1 MEPKEEADEPTSKPG
16 PSLRGSLLGNQ
27 TQLKAQDCTGRRV
40 EGVPASSFV
49 GFILN
54 QLGARIY
61 SETDPNRHGKSKDFI
76 LTGLLWE
83 N

>member
-27 TQLKAQDCTGRRV
+27 TQDCTGRRV

-61 SETDPNRHGKSKDFI
+61 SETDPNCHGKSKDFI
-76 LTGLLWE
+76 LKGLLWE